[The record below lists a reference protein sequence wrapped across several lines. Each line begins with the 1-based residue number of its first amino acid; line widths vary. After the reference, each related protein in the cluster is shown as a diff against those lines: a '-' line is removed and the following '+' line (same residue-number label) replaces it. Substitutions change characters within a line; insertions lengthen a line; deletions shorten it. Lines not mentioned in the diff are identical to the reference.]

1 MKKVVLAYS
10 GGLDT
15 SVIIPWL
22 KEKYGQELEIVCY
35 AADLGQG
42 KDLEP
47 LHDKAIKSGAAKIYI
62 DDLREEFLTDY
73 VFPALKAG
81 ALYEGQYPL
90 ATALGRPLIA
100 QKMIDVAKAEKADAV
115 CHGCTGKGND
125 QVRFDVTFAAL
136 APELKIIAPLR
147 EWDMTSREEEI
158 EYAHKHGIDV
168 PVTKESPYSLDLNL
182 WGQSIECGVLE
193 DPWNEP
199 PADAYVITQAPEQ
212 APNEPAYLE
221 IQFEKGTP
229 VAVNGTKLDP
239 IALVECLNQ
248 LGYTHGVGRLDMVEN
263 RLVGIKSREIYE
275 APAATILFNAHKA
288 LEALTLERELA
299 HYKQKL
305 AHDYANMVYYGQW
318 FSPLREAL
326 DAFVTST
333 QQWVSGDVR
342 VKLYKGSAVV
352 VGRKSAYSL
361 YDESLAT
368 YTIADKFDHKAAE
381 GFIKCFG
388 LPLRVAGQRARK

>member
-1 MKKVVLAYS
+1 MKKIVLAYS

-22 KEKYGQELEIVCY
+22 KEKYGQDIEVVCY

-42 KDLEP
+42 KDLDP
-47 LHDKAIKSGAAKIYI
+47 LEEKAIKSGASKIYI
-62 DDLREEFLTDY
+62 DDLKEEFLTNY
-73 VFPALKAG
+73 VYPALKAG

-100 QKMIDVAKAEKADAV
+100 QKMVDVALKEKADAV

-147 EWDMTSREEEI
+147 EWDMRSREEEI
-158 EYAHKHGIDV
+158 EYAQKYGIDV
-168 PVTKESPYSLDLNL
+168 PVTKEKPYSLDLNI

-193 DPWNEP
+193 DPWKEP
-199 PADAYVITQAPEQ
+199 PADAYVITQAPEE
-212 APNEPAYLE
+212 APDKAKYIE
-221 IQFEKGTP
+221 ITFEQGTP
-229 VAVNGTKLDP
+229 VAVNGEKLAP
-239 IALVECLNQ
+239 IALVEKLGQ
-248 LGYTHGVGRLDMVEN
+248 LGCVHGIGRLDMVEN

-275 APAATILFNAHKA
+275 SPVATILFNAHQS
-288 LEALTLERELA
+288 LEALTLERELM

-305 AHDYANMVYYGQW
+305 SHDYANMVYYGQW

-326 DAFVTST
+326 DAFVNST

-342 VKLYKGSAVV
+342 LKLYKGNATV
-352 VGRKSAYSL
+352 VGRKSPHSL

-368 YTIADKFDHKAAE
+368 YTIEDKFDHKSAE

-388 LPLRVAGQRARK
+388 LPLEVAGCRSRK